1 MLVALTRA
9 LSPRINERELTFID
23 REPIDVARAAVQ
35 HEAYEQRL
43 EAHGC
48 RVVRVEGE
56 PAMPDGVFVE
66 DAAIVL
72 DEIAVIT
79 RPGAASRRGETESVA
94 RALHRYRAVRS
105 IEAPATID
113 GGDVLRVG
121 RTLFVGQSRRTS
133 DRAIAQLRELLEPI
147 GYTIVPVPIRDCL
160 HLKSAATYIGN
171 STILFSPECVE
182 PHLFGAVETVT
193 VDPSEPFAANALA
206 LNGTLLMS
214 TSYPRTR
221 RVLEQR
227 GFRVET
233 IENDEMEK
241 AEAGV
246 TCCSI
251 IFQA

>member
-9 LSPRINERELTFID
+9 VSPRINERELTFID
-23 REPIDVARAAVQ
+23 RAAIDVARAASQ

-56 PAMPDGVFVE
+56 PSLPDGVFVE
-66 DAAIVL
+66 DAAVVL

-94 RALHRYRAVRS
+94 RALQRYRAIRS

-121 RTLFVGQSRRTS
+121 RTLFVGQSRRTN

-147 GYTIVPVPIRDCL
+147 GYTILPTPIRDCL
-160 HLKSAATYIGN
+160 HLKSAATYIGDR
-171 STILFSPECVE
+171 TILFNPEWVE
-182 PHLFGAVETVT
+182 PHHFGDVETIA
-193 VDPSEPFAANALA
+193 VDPSEPSAAN
-206 LNGTLLMS
+206 
-214 TSYPRTR
+214 
-221 RVLEQR
+221 
-227 GFRVET
+227 
-233 IENDEMEK
+233 
-241 AEAGV
+241 
-246 TCCSI
+246 
-251 IFQA
+251 